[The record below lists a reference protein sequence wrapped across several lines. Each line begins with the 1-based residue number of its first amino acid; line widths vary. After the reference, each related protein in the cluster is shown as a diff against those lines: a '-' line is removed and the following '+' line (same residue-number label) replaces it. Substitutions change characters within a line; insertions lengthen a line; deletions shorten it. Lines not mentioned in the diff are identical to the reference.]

1 MPGGNGTGP
10 NGMGSMTGRGAGY
23 CAGYGTPGSINP
35 AVGRGGGL
43 AFGRGGG
50 FGAGRRGSFGGGR
63 GRGFGLN
70 AAGLARQMSYGG
82 SAGVPYHN
90 PDPESVRQSLENRA
104 EVLGSELEQIKKR
117 LSEMK
122 TETTAE

>member
-23 CAGYGTPGSINP
+23 CAGNGMPGSMNP
-35 AVGRGGGL
+35 VIGRGS
-43 AFGRGGG
+43 G
-50 FGAGRRGSFGGGR
+50 FGAGRRGAFGGGR
-63 GRGFGLN
+63 GRGFGFN
-70 AAGLARQMSYGG
+70 AAGLAGRMSYGG
-82 SAGVPYHN
+82 SAAVSYHN

-104 EVLGSELEQIKKR
+104 EVLFSELEQIKKR

-122 TETTAE
+122 TETSKE